1 MSTQDDRFVGRV
13 LSKNYE
19 SVFQVRTMGSLL
31 AGIAAGVLGLTN
43 FRGLFFF
50 IACAV
55 VTSFA
60 IIAFSCGGNAH
71 KCFPKGTAEL
81 FSVQQLLSGAMTY
94 ILVWTVAYDAIYI
107 F

>member
-1 MSTQDDRFVGRV
+1 MNTQDERFVGRV
-13 LSKNYE
+13 LEKNYE

-50 IACAV
+50 IGCAV

-60 IIAFSCGGNAH
+60 IMAFGCGGNAH
-71 KCFPKGTAEL
+71 KCFPKGTSEL

>member
-1 MSTQDDRFVGRV
+1 MSNQEERFVGRAV
-13 LSKNYE
+13 GKNYE
-19 SVFQVRTMGSLL
+19 SVLQVRTMGALL
-31 AGIAAGVLGLTN
+31 AGVAAGVLGLTN
-43 FRGLFFF
+43 LWGILFFVV
-50 IACAV
+50 CAA

-60 IIAFSCGGNAH
+60 IMAFSCGGKAN
-71 KCFPKGTAEL
+71 KCFPKGTPEL

>member
-1 MSTQDDRFVGRV
+1 MNTQEERFVGR
-13 LSKNYE
+13 LLEKNYE
-19 SVFQVRTMGSLL
+19 SVHQVRTMGSLL

-60 IIAFSCGGNAH
+60 IVALGCGGNAH
-71 KCFPKGTAEL
+71 KCFPKGASEL

>member
-1 MSTQDDRFVGRV
+1 MSTPDDRFVGRAV
-13 LSKNYE
+13 GKNYE
-19 SVFQVRTMGSLL
+19 AVFQIRTMGSLL
-31 AGIAAGVLGLTN
+31 AGVAAGVLGLTN
-43 FRGLFFF
+43 FWGLFFF
-50 IACAV
+50 VVSAA

-60 IIAFSCGGNAH
+60 IVAFGCGGNAH
-71 KCFPKGTAEL
+71 KCFPKGTSEL